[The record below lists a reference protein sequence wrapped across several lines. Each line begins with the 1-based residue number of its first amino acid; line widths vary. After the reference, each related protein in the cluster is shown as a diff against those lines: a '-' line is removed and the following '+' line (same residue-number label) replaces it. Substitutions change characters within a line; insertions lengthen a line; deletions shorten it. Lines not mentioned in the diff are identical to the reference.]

1 MPSST
6 SDRNAVDP
14 QLARRNVRSA
24 LLHVALGASFL
35 LAFFLMQ
42 AYR

>member
-1 MPSST
+1 MPERPDA
-6 SDRNAVDP
+6 DR

-24 LLHVALGASFL
+24 LLHVL
-35 LAFFLMQ
+35 LAATILAAFFLVQ